1 MKKTILVIC
10 LCLVVISIGHSVVSM
25 SKEIDSESHYHVIH
39 AADHAHKLT
48 EIMSE
53 DIFGK

>member
-1 MKKTILVIC
+1 MKKTILIVC

-39 AADHAHKLT
+39 AADHAHKLA
-48 EIMSE
+48 EIMEE

>member
-53 DIFGK
+53 DIFGE